1 MAQRHS
7 TRVQPRCTARALR
20 DFGPGRAC
28 ENDPFLG
35 SDPQPKHMRPQYTG
49 TDDNG
54 GVHLNPGIVN
64 HAFSLLAR
72 AVSGQAWTIPGA
84 IGYEAMRKLSSD
96 SGFAGLV
103 ATTDLTATAR
113 PGQDGTAHRAVRRR
127 ATDRMMLNPAS
138 PACA

>member
-1 MAQRHS
+1 
-7 TRVQPRCTARALR
+7 
-20 DFGPGRAC
+20 
-28 ENDPFLG
+28 
-35 SDPQPKHMRPQYTG
+35 MRPQYTG

-72 AVSGQAWTIPGA
+72 AVGGQAWPIPGA

-127 ATDRMMLNPAS
+127 ATDRMMRNPAS
-138 PACA
+138 PACT